1 MIDLTQYLRETQ
13 GGRYQCPL
21 CDARRGL
28 SFDPD
33 EGDSGLWHCFS
44 CDAGGDGVD
53 LYMIL
58 HDADVAEAL
67 DALGIDRSSSKSGSI
82 KRKERQAPIPT
93 APDRSDAEWKERG
106 RAWLLLDDEEV
117 KDYAIM
123 RIEQIRAQIDRKR
136 DAFDHWQAEIDDLLY
151 SALHEERVEIQ
162 KIDRLDTPLPEL

>member
-1 MIDLTQYLRETQ
+1 MMVDLTQHLRETQ

-28 SFDPD
+28 SLDPD

-58 HDADVAEAL
+58 HDAEVAEAL
-67 DALGIDRSSSKSGSI
+67 EAFGIDRGGKSGSI

-93 APDRSDAEWKERG
+93 APAPQ
-106 RAWLLLDDEEV
+106 LLRPETCAVSGFFCL
-117 KDYAIM
+117 ATIPLG
-123 RIEQIRAQIDRKR
+123 AQGCYH
-136 DAFDHWQAEIDDLLY
+136 F
-151 SALHEERVEIQ
+151 
-162 KIDRLDTPLPEL
+162 